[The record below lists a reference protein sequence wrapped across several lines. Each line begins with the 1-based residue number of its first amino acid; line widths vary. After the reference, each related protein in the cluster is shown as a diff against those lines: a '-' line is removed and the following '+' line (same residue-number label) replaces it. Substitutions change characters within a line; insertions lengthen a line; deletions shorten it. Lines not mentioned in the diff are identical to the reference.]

1 MNAARPLQRTH
12 AALAD
17 RVARLSLRRRLVLVL
32 LMLLLISCALIAI
45 ATTLALRH
53 FLLDRLDQQLTA
65 AGNRYAISL
74 EHSSDGDADNL
85 FSTVAGQSAGTL
97 GARVL
102 HGTVTSIGLVTGS
115 NEHLVVSAAD
125 RARIAALTPSGSPR
139 SVDLP
144 GLGDYR
150 LIVRAGR
157 DGDLLVT
164 GLPQHGVDD
173 TIGRL
178 AVIDAAVFALVL
190 FVAGVIGAISVRLS
204 LRPLTRVT
212 DTARQVA
219 GMPLASGVVALPER
233 AATAAPDTEVG
244 QLAGAF
250 NQMLDHVEA
259 SLSERHASEQRLR
272 HFIADA
278 SHELRTPLAVIRS
291 HAEYAQRPGATTSN
305 QIETALGRIIAES
318 ARMGHLVDDLLL
330 LARLDSGRPLEHA
343 EVDLTRLVIDAV
355 NDARIISSDH
365 RWQLALPD
373 EPVLVRGDDH
383 RLHQAIANLV
393 SNARI
398 HTPPGTTV
406 TTQVIQNGAGNDVEI
421 RIEDDGPG
429 ITAEI
434 LPHIFERFMRGDAG
448 RSRAT
453 GNTGLGL
460 PISEAII
467 RAHHGTI
474 DVHSV
479 PGHTNFAIRLPAPQH
494 HRTAGAGHAP

>member
-1 MNAARPLQRTH
+1 MNAARPLRRAQ

-17 RVARLSLRRRLVLVL
+17 RVARLSLRRRLVLL
-32 LMLLLISCALIAI
+32 LLTLLLISCALIAI

-53 FLLDRLDQQLTA
+53 FLIDRLDQQLTA

-74 EHSSDGDADNL
+74 EHPSDGDADNP

-115 NEHLVVSAAD
+115 DQHAIVSAAD
-125 RARIAALTPSGSPR
+125 RARIASLSSSGSPR

-150 LIVRAGR
+150 VIVQPGR

-164 GLPQHGVDD
+164 GLPQRGVDD

-178 AVIDAAVFALVL
+178 ALIDAAVFALVL
-190 FVAGVIGAISVRLS
+190 LATGLIGAISVRLS

-219 GMPLASGVVALPER
+219 GMPLASGAVALPER
-233 AATAAPDTEVG
+233 PATAAPDTEVG
-244 QLAGAF
+244 QLSGAF
-250 NQMLDHVEA
+250 NHMLDHVEA
-259 SLSERHASEQRLR
+259 SLSERHSSEQRLR

-291 HAEYAQRPGATTSN
+291 HAEHAQRVGATTPG
-305 QIETALGRIIAES
+305 QTQTALSRITAES

-330 LARLDSGRPLEHA
+330 LARLDSGRPLDHA

-355 NDARIISSDH
+355 NDARITSSDH
-365 RWQLALPD
+365 RWELDLPD
-373 EPVLVRGDDH
+373 EPVLVRGDEH
-383 RLHQAIANLV
+383 RLQQAIANLV

-406 TTQVIQNGAGNDVEI
+406 IAHVIQDGAGNEVEI
-421 RIEDDGPG
+421 RIADDGPG
-429 ITAEI
+429 IGPDI

-448 RSRAT
+448 RSRTT
-453 GNTGLGL
+453 GTTGLGL

-467 RAHHGTI
+467 RAHQGTI
-474 DVHSV
+474 HVDSV
-479 PGHTNFAIRLPAPQH
+479 PGHTNFAIRLPAPRQR
-494 HRTAGAGHAP
+494 RTAGASGTP

>member
-1 MNAARPLQRTH
+1 M
-12 AALAD
+12 
-17 RVARLSLRRRLVLVL
+17 L
-32 LMLLLISCALIAI
+32 LTLLLISCALIAI

-53 FLLDRLDQQLTA
+53 FLLGRLDQQLTA

-74 EHSSDGDADNL
+74 EHPSDGDADNP

-115 NEHLVVSAAD
+115 DQPIVASAAD
-125 RARIAALTPSGSPR
+125 RTRIASLTPSSSPR

-150 LIVRAGR
+150 VIVRPGR
-157 DGDLLVT
+157 DGALLVT

-173 TIGRL
+173 TIVRL
-178 AVIDAAVFALVL
+178 AVIDAAVFALL
-190 FVAGVIGAISVRLS
+190 LLATGVIGAISVRLS

-212 DTARQVA
+212 ETARQVA
-219 GMPLASGVVALPER
+219 AMPLASGEVALPER
-233 AATAAPDTEVG
+233 PAPAAPATEVG

-278 SHELRTPLAVIRS
+278 SHELRTPLAVIS
-291 HAEYAQRPGATTSN
+291 SYAEYAQRAGATTPD
-305 QIETALGRIIAES
+305 QIETALGRITAES

-330 LARLDSGRPLEHA
+330 LARLDSGRPLEHV

-355 NDARIISSDH
+355 NDARITSTDH
-365 RWQLALPD
+365 RWQLDLPG
-373 EPVLVRGDDH
+373 EPVVVLGDDH
-383 RLHQAIANLV
+383 RLQQAIANLV
-393 SNARI
+393 SNART

-406 TTQVIQNGAGNDVEI
+406 TTRVIQHGAEHDIEI
-421 RIEDDGPG
+421 RVADNGPG
-429 ITAEI
+429 IDPEI
-434 LPHIFERFMRGDAG
+434 LPNIFDRFMRGDAG
-448 RSRAT
+448 RSRT
-453 GNTGLGL
+453 SGNTGLGL

-467 RAHHGTI
+467 RAHHGTL
-474 DVHSV
+474 DAHSV
-479 PGHTNFAIRLPAPQH
+479 PGHTNFVIRLPASQQ
-494 HRTAGAGHAP
+494 HRTAGAGHVP